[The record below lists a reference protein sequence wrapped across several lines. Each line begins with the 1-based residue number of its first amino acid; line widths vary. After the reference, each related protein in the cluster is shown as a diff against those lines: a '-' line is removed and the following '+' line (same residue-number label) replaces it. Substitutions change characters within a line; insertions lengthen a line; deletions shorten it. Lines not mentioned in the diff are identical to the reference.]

1 MERLYLGNI
10 VLVNILW
17 PVMVKLFKLESMED
31 GAGQKLD
38 KKGTKAMK
46 G

>member
-17 PVMVKLFKLESMED
+17 PVIVKLFKLVSMED
-31 GAGQKLD
+31 GTGQKLD